1 MLSPRASQ
9 MCQEQCTSWKP
20 SFQGAAGFVLLQRQF
35 PLILWIYFYL
45 QCLNFNTEKP
55 KPNLLQSPGSYM
67 SVLMDKNLKSDLI
80 LFAAICF
87 PPVSLFWL
95 NHCSTTCIEQSCIR
109 VKEHLPITDQNVSWT
124 WGSLASAGQ
133 HFKCSMATLG
143 AQLHPY
149 LISSPTSLIS
159 PTTNTELMVSALP
172 RIQTDPNTS
181 SLPKMQL
188 QAVASSSAKIFP
200 ANQPGHISKCK
211 CHRQTFRASLKSPIL
226 AWMKSSEKACPTI

>member
-1 MLSPRASQ
+1 
-9 MCQEQCTSWKP
+9 
-20 SFQGAAGFVLLQRQF
+20 
-35 PLILWIYFYL
+35 
-45 QCLNFNTEKP
+45 
-55 KPNLLQSPGSYM
+55 M

-109 VKEHLPITDQNVSWT
+109 VKEHLPITDQNMSWT

-211 CHRQTFRASLKSPIL
+211 CQTNLQGISQISHIGLNEIPGEDLPNHLAEPGSLLNHHISTSFGVADLSLTSPVDTTEVAARWVPSLTSTAHLI
-226 AWMKSSEKACPTI
+226 